1 MPIIKL
7 PRKRLLGMDRESI
20 TVDMPDKK
28 KKKKGQLNSKI
39 LKSLEG
45 IWKSK
50 KSDGV
55 SYQKKIREEWG

>member
-7 PRKRLLGMDRESI
+7 PRKRLLAMDRESI
-20 TVDMPDKK
+20 TVDMPDKRISE
-28 KKKKGQLNSKI
+28 KGQLNSKI

-50 KSDGV
+50 KSD
-55 SYQKKIREEWG
+55 

>member
-7 PRKRLLGMDRESI
+7 PRKRLLAMDRESI
-20 TVDMPDKK
+20 TVDMPDKRISE
-28 KKKKGQLNSKI
+28 KGQLNSKI